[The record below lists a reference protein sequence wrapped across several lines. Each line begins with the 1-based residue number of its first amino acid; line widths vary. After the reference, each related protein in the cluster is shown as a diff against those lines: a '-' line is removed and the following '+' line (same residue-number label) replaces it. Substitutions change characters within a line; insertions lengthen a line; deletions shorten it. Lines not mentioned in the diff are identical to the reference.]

1 MLFELNGVRREVT
14 VVDRSAADQVKK
26 APMPSPEDKMQI
38 GAQIPGAVSK
48 IFVKK
53 GDKVTAGEVLAVIEA
68 MKMETSVLALTDG
81 VIDEIRVSAGDTVK
95 HGELLMTMK
104 EA

>member
-1 MLFELNGVRREVT
+1 
-14 VVDRSAADQVKK
+14 
-26 APMPSPEDKMQI
+26 MQI